1 VSGLDALAHTGI
13 RDDAFVDETRAHGI
27 EGSVLHTDYT
37 PVQGERVTR
46 EALAGVAPPT
56 AFIYDNDVMAVAG
69 LTVAMELGLSVPTD
83 LSLVAWDDSV
93 LCEHT
98 LPKLTA
104 LSHDVVAF
112 GSHVARRLFDV
123 IEGAEPAAFL
133 DSSPSLV
140 VRGSTA
146 EITTR

>member
-1 VSGLDALAHTGI
+1 
-13 RDDAFVDETRAHGI
+13 
-27 EGSVLHTDYT
+27 
-37 PVQGERVTR
+37 
-46 EALAGVAPPT
+46 
-56 AFIYDNDVMAVAG
+56 M
-69 LTVAMELGLSVPTD
+69 
-83 LSLVAWDDSV
+83 

-123 IEGAEPAAFL
+123 VAGSAPAAFL

-140 VRGSTA
+140 VRGSTGP
-146 EITTR
+146 R